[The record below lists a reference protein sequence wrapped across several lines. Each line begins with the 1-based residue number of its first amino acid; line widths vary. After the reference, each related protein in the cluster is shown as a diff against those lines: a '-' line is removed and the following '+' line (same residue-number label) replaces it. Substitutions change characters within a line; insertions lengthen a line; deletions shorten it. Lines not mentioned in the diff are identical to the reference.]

1 MMEEKAYAA
10 KKAADMAYAQDIIQ
24 KINQD
29 PRPGVLYKESRPIM
43 DIKHMIET
51 SLCLDQLPPSRY
63 STVYGSPR
71 EARLREGAYVGE
83 VPTWRYWAA
92 NCSVTRP

>member
-29 PRPGVLYKESRPIM
+29 PRPGVLYQRK
-43 DIKHMIET
+43 
-51 SLCLDQLPPSRY
+51 PSH
-63 STVYGSPR
+63 YG
-71 EARLREGAYVGE
+71 Y
-83 VPTWRYWAA
+83 
-92 NCSVTRP
+92 